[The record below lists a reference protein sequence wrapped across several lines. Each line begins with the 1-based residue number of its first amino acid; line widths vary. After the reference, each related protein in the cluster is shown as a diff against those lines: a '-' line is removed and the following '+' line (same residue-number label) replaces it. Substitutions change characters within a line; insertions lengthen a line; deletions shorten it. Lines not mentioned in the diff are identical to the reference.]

1 MGIFSAMPVIGF
13 TGKRNV
19 GKSTAADL
27 LEEEFG
33 FEKVHPVGALKEAWR
48 QYLTVVTGSA
58 QLADRMVYGDLKDVP
73 SEFLPNKTTPR
84 FYFEKAGKFQADL
97 GVEWTLGLEFQIA
110 RRLHPRAPLVVE
122 SVVYEA
128 PWLRSQGGKVIRLLR
143 PGFDGP
149 EGVETD
155 AAQADIEVDFT
166 ISAATVDDLRSGV
179 RRLIREITG
188 AA

>member
-1 MGIFSAMPVIGF
+1 MDTFSTAPIIGF

-19 GKSTAADL
+19 GKSTAAAL

-33 FEKVHPVGALKEAWR
+33 FERIHPVGALKEAWR
-48 QYLTVVTGSA
+48 QYLSVVTGSVHIA
-58 QLADRMVYGDLKDVP
+58 ERMVYGDLKDVP
-73 SEFLPNKTTPR
+73 SEFLPNKSTPR

-110 RRLHPRAPLVVE
+110 RREFPRAPLVVE
-122 SVVYEA
+122 SIVYEA
-128 PWLRSQGGKVIRLLR
+128 PWLRSQGGKVVRLLR

-166 ISAATVDDLRSGV
+166 ISATTVEELQSGV
-179 RRLIREITG
+179 RGLIRQIT
-188 AA
+188 